1 MPLLNEYR
9 TLLDQLAEADA
20 PSLTEMPLEAARAM
34 FRVAQPTRP
43 DIVVGSVS
51 EREIEGRNGSIP
63 IRIYTPDSTGPH
75 PITMMFHGGGWVIG
89 DLETVDAQSRQV
101 CNQVGCVVVAVD
113 YRLAPEHRF
122 PAAAEDCYD
131 ATVWTYE
138 NASHLGADSTL
149 LAVAGD
155 SAGGN
160 LAAVVAQMAR
170 DNEGPPLVF
179 QLLVYPVTNG
189 HVFDTDSY
197 RENSDGYMLT
207 ADSMH
212 WFWDHYADAR
222 DRSNPYASPLCAT
235 DLSNLPPAL
244 IQVAE
249 FDPLRDEGLQY
260 AEALQAAGVETQSRC
275 YEGFIHG
282 FFSHFDTVPPT
293 RVAMD
298 DACMAL
304 QNIFHNERK

>member
-1 MPLLNEYR
+1 MPLLTGYR
-9 TLLDQLAEADA
+9 ALLDQIAEADA
-20 PSLTEMPLEAARAM
+20 PPLPEMPIDAARAM

-43 DIVVGSVS
+43 DIAVGNVNDRSIS
-51 EREIEGRNGSIP
+51 GRNGSIP
-63 IRIYTPDSTGPH
+63 IRIYTPKGSGPF
-75 PITMMFHGGGWVIG
+75 PVTMMFHGGGWVIG

-101 CNQVGCVVVAVD
+101 SNQVGCVVVAVD

-131 ATVWTYE
+131 ATIWAYE
-138 NASHLGADSTL
+138 NSTHLNADPTR

-170 DNEGPPLVF
+170 DQEGPPLVF
-179 QLLVYPVTNG
+179 QLLVYPVTKG
-189 HVFDTDSY
+189 DEFKTDSY
-197 RENSDGYMLT
+197 RDNAEGYMLT
-207 ADSMH
+207 AESMH
-212 WFWDHYADAR
+212 WFWNHYTDASE
-222 DRSNPYASPLCAT
+222 RSNPYASPLCAS

-249 FDPLRDEGLQY
+249 FDPLRDEGIQY
-260 AEALQAAGVETQSRC
+260 ADALSAAGVDARSRC
-275 YEGFIHG
+275 YDGFIHG

-298 DACMAL
+298 DACTAL
-304 QNIFHNERK
+304 RQAFER

>member
-1 MPLLNEYR
+1 MPLLSEYR
-9 TLLDQLAEADA
+9 ALLDQLAEADA
-20 PSLTEMPLEAARAM
+20 PPLTDMPISAARAM

-43 DIVVGSVS
+43 DIVVASVTD
-51 EREIEGRNGSIP
+51 RTIEGRNGSIP
-63 IRIYTPDSTGPH
+63 IRIYTPPGTGPF

-131 ATVWTYE
+131 ATVWTHKHAAE
-138 NASHLGADSTL
+138 LDADPTQ

-170 DNEGPPLVF
+170 DTDGPPLVF

-189 HVFDTDSY
+189 HVFETASY
-197 RENSDGYMLT
+197 RDNADGYMLT

-212 WFWDHYADAR
+212 WFWNHYADTA
-222 DRSNPYASPLCAT
+222 DRSNPYASPLCAD
-235 DLSNLPPAL
+235 DLSNLPPAFV
-244 IQVAE
+244 QVAE

-260 AEALQAAGVETQSRC
+260 AEALSAAGVATRSHC

-293 RVAMD
+293 RQAMN
-298 DACMAL
+298 DACAAL
-304 QNIFHNERK
+304 QDSFSH